1 MQYGKAVFLPI
12 PSDVVELMGSKDGD
26 DRLELEVIDSN
37 QLLVWSGANSF
48 VQCPRILG
56 MLRCPNCSGEM
67 REVRK
72 YGVHIDYCP
81 VCRGIWLDRGEVDKI
96 VLSAPAA
103 AVSEETAGENIVAG
117 NGERGYEL
125 NRILSELRKEGR
137 IS

>member
-1 MQYGKAVFLPI
+1 
-12 PSDVVELMGSKDGD
+12 
-26 DRLELEVIDSN
+26 
-37 QLLVWSGANSF
+37 
-48 VQCPRILG
+48 
-56 MLRCPNCSGEM
+56 M

-125 NRILSELRKEGR
+125 NRILSFEKKGALANLTRTKKPKHLCDIWGSSHHQKSK
-137 IS
+137 IG

>member
-1 MQYGKAVFLPI
+1 
-12 PSDVVELMGSKDGD
+12 
-26 DRLELEVIDSN
+26 
-37 QLLVWSGANSF
+37 
-48 VQCPRILG
+48 

-72 YGVHIDYCP
+72 HGVHIDYCP

-103 AVSEETAGENIVAG
+103 AVSEETAEENIVAG

-125 NRILSELRKEGR
+125 NRILSELRKDTHGDVVDCAHGNQGNSSLHNQPESHSLHEGQ
-137 IS
+137 

>member
-1 MQYGKAVFLPI
+1 
-12 PSDVVELMGSKDGD
+12 
-26 DRLELEVIDSN
+26 
-37 QLLVWSGANSF
+37 
-48 VQCPRILG
+48 
-56 MLRCPNCSGEM
+56 
-67 REVRK
+67 
-72 YGVHIDYCP
+72 
-81 VCRGIWLDRGEVDKI
+81 VDKI